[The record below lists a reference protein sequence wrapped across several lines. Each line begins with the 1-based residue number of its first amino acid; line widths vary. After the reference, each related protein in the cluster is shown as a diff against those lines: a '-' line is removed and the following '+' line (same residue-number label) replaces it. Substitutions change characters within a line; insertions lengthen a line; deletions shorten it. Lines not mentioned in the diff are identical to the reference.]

1 MNLCKNALVKPFVL
15 SLLVFVAP
23 FAWSQPVNLEDP
35 SNDDSTTVYPAD
47 YFAEFSPVSAND
59 MLSRIPGIGL
69 AMRSGGG
76 GGRGLGSGE
85 GQVLINGKRLTGK
98 SNAGES
104 QLSRISA
111 DQVDYIE
118 IIRGSSEALG
128 IRGASQ
134 VVNVV
139 LLDTPSRSSTSAQLN
154 FDRYSDGALRPG
166 GNLAFSG
173 QSGEFNYLLNIE
185 AESRYNIWTS
195 EEFSFDPD
203 LNLLE
208 SRSEEN
214 ARDQTDY
221 QASVNLGY
229 AFEQSTFQLNG
240 LYGFSQPPSQVDR
253 IIRDFVT
260 DTVSQQREDNSSER
274 DNWEIGGD
282 YEFVATNGGRFRFLF
297 IVNDRQF
304 DYTRERFDVFD
315 DSETKN
321 LFLLTSGRDRE
332 RIARSTYSWNLTG
345 SQGLEIGMEIA
356 QTIRDSGLLM
366 GLEDDEGVPSDSVG
380 GLVPVE
386 ISNSDS
392 IVEELRYETF
402 AVHDWQINSRLSL
415 KSSVIVETSTIT
427 QTGDVLNERD
437 FRFVRPEIEL
447 RYNVTPSLQL
457 TAGVRKD
464 VSQLSFSDFSAT
476 VDNSDEDQNT
486 QAGNPN
492 IAQEQSWRYEINLE
506 QRLPN
511 DIGVFNAQFYYR
523 DLTDVIDRIDVS
535 PSADDLQSA
544 RGNIGDGKRYG
555 VNFDVS
561 SKLGFLSLPN
571 ALLTTSLSL
580 RDSQVIDPFLG
591 TTRRVRNNGRWSSR
605 IGYRHDLPQW
615 NMSYGFDHFN
625 SSNDGSGKIEIDIID
640 IEERTTDAY
649 LSAWVEKKA
658 FGNFTFRFEAQNIL
672 KAENCRTRTRF
683 IGATVD
689 GILEEI
695 EEYCSGN
702 GEKLSF
708 SIRTTF

>member
-229 AFEQSTFQLNG
+229 AFEQSTFQL
-240 LYGFSQPPSQVDR
+240 
-253 IIRDFVT
+253 
-260 DTVSQQREDNSSER
+260 
-274 DNWEIGGD
+274 
-282 YEFVATNGGRFRFLF
+282 
-297 IVNDRQF
+297 
-304 DYTRERFDVFD
+304 
-315 DSETKN
+315 
-321 LFLLTSGRDRE
+321 
-332 RIARSTYSWNLTG
+332 
-345 SQGLEIGMEIA
+345 
-356 QTIRDSGLLM
+356 
-366 GLEDDEGVPSDSVG
+366 
-380 GLVPVE
+380 
-386 ISNSDS
+386 
-392 IVEELRYETF
+392 
-402 AVHDWQINSRLSL
+402 
-415 KSSVIVETSTIT
+415 
-427 QTGDVLNERD
+427 
-437 FRFVRPEIEL
+437 
-447 RYNVTPSLQL
+447 
-457 TAGVRKD
+457 
-464 VSQLSFSDFSAT
+464 
-476 VDNSDEDQNT
+476 
-486 QAGNPN
+486 
-492 IAQEQSWRYEINLE
+492 
-506 QRLPN
+506 
-511 DIGVFNAQFYYR
+511 
-523 DLTDVIDRIDVS
+523 
-535 PSADDLQSA
+535 
-544 RGNIGDGKRYG
+544 
-555 VNFDVS
+555 
-561 SKLGFLSLPN
+561 
-571 ALLTTSLSL
+571 
-580 RDSQVIDPFLG
+580 
-591 TTRRVRNNGRWSSR
+591 
-605 IGYRHDLPQW
+605 
-615 NMSYGFDHFN
+615 
-625 SSNDGSGKIEIDIID
+625 
-640 IEERTTDAY
+640 
-649 LSAWVEKKA
+649 
-658 FGNFTFRFEAQNIL
+658 
-672 KAENCRTRTRF
+672 
-683 IGATVD
+683 
-689 GILEEI
+689 
-695 EEYCSGN
+695 
-702 GEKLSF
+702 
-708 SIRTTF
+708 